1 MNLIKKLCWG
11 FAAILALGPMA
22 GCALFD
28 KHERDDDGYYRAHY
42 WACGPKAL
50 EKAINAA
57 YAQREIKSVKNPV
70 RRKKISQQIQD
81 GGMLR
86 KEALSFFNK
95 DAIQITWPA
104 EVKKIANQYG
114 FEVVPIKNLESL
126 DPKKDIAI
134 VLIHGKFFTEQ
145 YHWVVYPLD
154 NIKNF
159 YGKKTVID
167 MIYLLKWK
175 GN

>member
-1 MNLIKKLCWG
+1 MG
-11 FAAILALGPMA
+11 PIL
-22 GCALFD
+22 GCGLTNPHR
-28 KHERDDDGYYRAHY
+28 KNSEGYYNAHY
-42 WACGPKAL
+42 YACGPIAL

-57 YAQREIKSVKNPV
+57 YANRGVRFAKNPAP
-70 RRKKISQQIQD
+70 RRRISQEIQD

-86 KEALSFFNK
+86 KELLSFFDR

-104 EVKKIANQYG
+104 EIKKIVNQHG
-114 FEVVPIKNLESL
+114 FEIVNVDDIDSL

-134 VLIHGKFFTEQ
+134 VLIHGEYFSNQ

-159 YGKKTVID
+159 YGEKTVID

-175 GN
+175 GK

>member
-11 FAAILALGPMA
+11 FAAILAFGPMA

-28 KHERDDDGYYRAHY
+28 RHKKNDDGYYPAHY
-42 WACGPKAL
+42 YACGPIAL
-50 EKAINAA
+50 EKAINEA
-57 YAQREIKSVKNPV
+57 YARRQVKNSTD
-70 RRKKISQQIQD
+70 RKKLSQQIQD

-86 KEALSFFNK
+86 REALSFFDK

-104 EVKKIANQYG
+104 EIKRIAKQYG
-114 FEVVPIKNLESL
+114 FEVVPIKNLRDLNPE
-126 DPKKDIAI
+126 KDVAI
-134 VLIHGKFFTEQ
+134 VLIHGKYFSDQ

-159 YGKKTVID
+159 YGEKTVID
-167 MIYLLKWK
+167 VIYLLKWK
-175 GN
+175 GK